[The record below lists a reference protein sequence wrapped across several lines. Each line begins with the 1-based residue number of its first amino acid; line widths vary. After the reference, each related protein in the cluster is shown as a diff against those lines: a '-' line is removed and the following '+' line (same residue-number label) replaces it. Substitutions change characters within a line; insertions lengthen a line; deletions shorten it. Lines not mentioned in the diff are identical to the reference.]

1 MLVDNDN
8 GGGGDA
14 DVYDDDGDKNKCQ
27 VHGLSSENIYRRFF
41 LMAGC

>member
-14 DVYDDDGDKNKCQ
+14 DVYDDGDKNKCQ